1 MIKDNQIIHIKFR
14 YQVSYQFWVK
24 NKIKYQ
30 LVVNLIKLKFVLQF
44 SYYKNLQ
51 LNHLTLKEKL
61 SRDRDLNTYY
71 TQGSIQFLKQNTPTK
86 HLLNSTS
93 KVHTHNQ
100 GQKLQLKIFI
110 FNLSQRP
117 QLRQKVFTG
126 LWP

>member
-61 SRDRDLNTYY
+61 SRDGDLHTYY
-71 TQGSIQFLKQNTPTK
+71 TKGSIQFLKQSTLIK
-86 HLLNSTS
+86 HLPNSTS
-93 KVHTHNQ
+93 AYSQPRTKIAIKNVH
-100 GQKLQLKIFI
+100 I
-110 FNLSQRP
+110 RP
-117 QLRQKVFTG
+117 KPEATALRQKVLTG
-126 LWP
+126 L